1 MVGLPPMKPK
11 ISLLVGA
18 IALSALAVG
27 CVKTVNDRHSG
38 AIPFFPDKAQA
49 RYERPLAQV
58 FDAAKT
64 VMARNGVVS
73 RETTLLGGTNVVR
86 CLEGKVNQRTV
97 WVRVEA
103 VDPRVTALTVQAR
116 TKGGGTDQTLTH
128 ELDKQIALELV
139 R

>member
-1 MVGLPPMKPK
+1 MKAK
-11 ISLLVGA
+11 ISFSVAAFLLLG
-18 IALSALAVG
+18 LAVG
-27 CVKTVNDRHSG
+27 CVKTVSDRHTG
-38 AIPFFPDKAQA
+38 AWPLFSDKAQA
-49 RYERPLAQV
+49 RYERPVNQV

-73 RETTLLGGTNVVR
+73 RETTLLSGTNTVR
-86 CLEGKVNQRTV
+86 CLEGRVNQRKV
-97 WVRVEA
+97 WIRVEA
-103 VDPRVTALTVQAR
+103 VDPNVTALTVQAR